1 MKIKSVNGN
10 DVKLEITD
18 GKTVELV
25 RNVVEGYQIALG
37 DIAHNLRNH
46 ANCAESA
53 EPEADI
59 DFIKRNLI
67 RALATSKN
75 QQYYRSA
82 IDDMHK
88 MFIDA
93 GFTIE
98 PGIDV
103 PTFVQ
108 ASIESLL
115 HEREVNAPAAKEIPS
130 PTRQPTPVI
139 PAPMKVTLTPK
150 ADHSYHG
157 YLNAGWTDHQLVEI
171 GYATWNFPQLAEP
184 EPNRSTIMF
193 PESDLDE
200 REQLTSVTI
209 NQQQWFK
216 ADDVT
221 RCFIAW
227 GATEDDE
234 NVIISDLRK
243 HLQVGFEQPVDYV
256 LALTRDRLV
265 ELMKTL
271 DEMVTNEVK
280 LNECLISIGLPR
292 PGDAVTIPYVI
303 ELLESMNKRLETAT
317 DDQKPVTDLIVEFL
331 TNSGRPVNKPH
342 NLTYVVNELIAFTKV
357 TLNKLDRDH
366 DLAKCDSNDKG
377 FNDHLK
383 LYTPSKVSGVMNQ
396 WFYPIQEADGL
407 IRSLVRQLRKV
418 NRDNDRL
425 RTEHKQWQQ
434 ALSSACREF
443 NIDVSLSDADMID
456 LLHRRLKSAEN
467 SLAQFN
473 ELNLQPGTV
482 IQSENMV
489 MESAADQWCK
499 IYKTVHSSA
508 GGTVNNAV
516 EAAHDFIE
524 SINL

>member
-1 MKIKSVNGN
+1 MNIKNVNGD
-10 DVKLEITD
+10 DVLLVEITA

-25 RNVVEGYQIALG
+25 RHVVEGYQIAII
-37 DIAHNLRNH
+37 DIAHNLRTH
-46 ANCAESA
+46 ANCVESD
-53 EPEADI
+53 EREADI
-59 DFIKRNLI
+59 YFIKRNLI
-67 RALATSKN
+67 KSLVTSKN
-75 QQYYRSA
+75 HESYRSA
-82 IDDMHK
+82 IDDMNK
-88 MFIDA
+88 MFINA

-108 ASIESLL
+108 ASLESLL
-115 HEREVNAPAAKEIPS
+115 HERCEQMVNVPAAKEIPS

-150 ADHSYHG
+150 ADHSYYG

-171 GYATWNFPQLAEP
+171 GYATWNCPQLAEP
-184 EPNRSTIMF
+184 EPDRSTIMF
-193 PESDLDE
+193 PESDSDE

-303 ELLESMNKRLETAT
+303 ELLES
-317 DDQKPVTDLIVEFL
+317 
-331 TNSGRPVNKPH
+331 H
-342 NLTYVVNELIAFTKV
+342 
-357 TLNKLDRDH
+357 
-366 DLAKCDSNDKG
+366 LADPNDKN
-377 FNDHLK
+377 FNAHLK
-383 LYTPSKVSGVMNQ
+383 LYTPSKVSGAVNQ

-407 IRSLVRQLRKV
+407 TRSLVRQLRKV

-425 RTEHKQWQQ
+425 RTEHKPREQ
-434 ALSSACREF
+434 ALSAACREF
-443 NIDVSLSDADMID
+443 DIDVSLSDADMID
-456 LLHRRLKSAEN
+456 LLHRRLKSAEHP
-467 SLAQFN
+467 LAQFN